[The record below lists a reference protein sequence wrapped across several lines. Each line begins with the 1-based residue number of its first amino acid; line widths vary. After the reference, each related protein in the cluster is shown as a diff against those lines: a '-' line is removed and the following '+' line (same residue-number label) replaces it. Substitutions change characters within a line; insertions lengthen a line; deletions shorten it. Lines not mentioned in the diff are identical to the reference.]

1 MQPLSGNLRLDLL
14 TSLMNMSLVL
24 QIFLNVPRLPA
35 LLKLPQNPHDLLT
48 FGKVQNSLRLYIFT
62 WERASRHNGVHFLN
76 ISTSKS
82 APRMGCFRHFY
93 FQVCFPPQR
102 CALFEHLNFQKC
114 SEAGVFWTFRLPYV
128 IRATTAC
135 NFSSLISPDGS
146 APASLA
152 NLLFDPLEPQN
163 IGKTQCF
170 ATFYLFAHLHLVS
183 SDSFSSLIFFLLL
196 FSSLALPASAF
207 PSVQIVGNLT
217 SKLPSATCHLPT
229 MTGGHF
235 ASFHC

>member
-163 IGKTQCF
+163 IGKTMF
-170 ATFYLFAHLHLVS
+170 RDFLTFSRTWMFFDLLS
-183 SDSFSSLIFFLLL
+183 SSLL
-196 FSSLALPASAF
+196 FSDSSHLCFSC
-207 PSVQIVGNLT
+207 VHIVGSLT
-217 SKLPSATCHLPT
+217 SKLPSN
-229 MTGGHF
+229 M
-235 ASFHC
+235 